1 MRKAF
6 KSNQRRKM
14 LNRQHHKI
22 SSRRQ
27 SHFKQVIH
35 EFYTAQVSDDVN
47 Q

>member
-6 KSNQRRKM
+6 KSNQRRKI

-22 SSRRQ
+22 TSRRQ

-35 EFYTAQVSDDVN
+35 EIYTAQVSSDIS